1 MDARSAFK
9 LGFLTHCLT
18 NGLDVGQ
25 TIQLAK
31 QASVAI
37 RSGHLKR
44 AWFGVDDAI
53 KATGDVAGKVVDA
66 ATPVAVAGGLAA
78 LAAPPIVGA
87 IGGYGLGRLS
97 DLDENDAGDVSK
109 ATVLHELRRQTDY
122 LNRLRRM
129 RARMGQ
135 S

>member
-9 LGFLTHCLT
+9 LGFLTHCLA
-18 NGLDVGQ
+18 NGLDVRQ
-25 TIQLAK
+25 TAQLAK
-31 QASVAI
+31 QASEAL
-37 RSGHLKR
+37 RSGRIKQ
-44 AWFGVDDAI
+44 AGFGVDDAI

-87 IGGYGLGRLS
+87 IGGYGLGRMS
-97 DLDENDAGDVSK
+97 DLDENDADDVSK

>member
-9 LGFLTHCLT
+9 LGFLANCLA
-18 NGLDVGQ
+18 NGLDTRQ
-25 TIQLAK
+25 TAQLAK
-31 QASVAI
+31 QASAAL
-37 RSGHLKR
+37 RDRRTKE
-44 AWFGVDDAI
+44 AWFGLDDAI

-66 ATPVAVAGGLAA
+66 AKPAAALGGLAA

-87 IGGYGLGRLS
+87 IGGYSLGRLS
-97 DLDENDAGDVSK
+97 DLDENDADDVSK

-129 RARMGQ
+129 RARTGQ
-135 S
+135 L